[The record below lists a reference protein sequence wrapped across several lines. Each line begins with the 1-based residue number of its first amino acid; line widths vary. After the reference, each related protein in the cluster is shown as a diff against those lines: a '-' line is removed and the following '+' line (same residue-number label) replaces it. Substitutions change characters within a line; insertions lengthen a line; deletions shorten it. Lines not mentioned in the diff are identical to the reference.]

1 MKRNNLK
8 QSDRVSQR
16 WSITHFNA
24 PDVCSYVTKSSYSA
38 VLDSRRFH
46 LINYTV
52 CVDFLGCSPV
62 SPQPRVHEG
71 DNRGLCWVWTG
82 IWLLPGL
89 SAFKAC
95 LILRFQDFLCCIVV
109 ISCFLPPP
117 EFLLFFS
124 DYFLLCRCL
133 VVSPWSLLMIKMWF
147 RWLSTFPV

>member
-8 QSDRVSQR
+8 QSGRVSQR

-38 VLDSRRFH
+38 GLDFRRIH
-46 LINYTV
+46 LINYMV
-52 CVDFLGCSPV
+52 CVDFRGCGPV
-62 SPQPRVHEG
+62 SPQPCVQEG
-71 DNRGLCWVWTG
+71 DNRGLFWVWTG

-109 ISCFLPPP
+109 ILCFLPPSK
-117 EFLLFFS
+117 FLLFFS
-124 DYFLLCRCL
+124 EYFLLCRCL
-133 VVSPWSLLMIKMWF
+133 VVSPRSLLMIKMWF
-147 RWLSTFPV
+147 RWFSAFPV